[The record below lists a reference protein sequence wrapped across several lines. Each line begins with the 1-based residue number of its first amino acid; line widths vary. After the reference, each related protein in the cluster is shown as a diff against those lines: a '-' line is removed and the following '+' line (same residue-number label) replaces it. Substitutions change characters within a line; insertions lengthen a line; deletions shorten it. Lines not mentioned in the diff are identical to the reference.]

1 MQVMQTVLLANGTG
15 IIEVD
20 SNIDMNSN
28 KIVNVTDPNKS
39 QDAPTKAY
47 VDAQLSATDL
57 TISTAGDSGSGS
69 DRPQTLTVAGT
80 SNEIE
85 TSASSQT
92 ITVGL
97 PSAVTV
103 TTSLTA
109 PTAII
114 DEVTIPGNNITT
126 NATNADL
133 VLSVQWYRYS

>member
-1 MQVMQTVLLANGTG
+1 MLLANGTG

-39 QDAPTKAY
+39 QDVPPKAY

-69 DRPQTLTVAGT
+69 DQLQTLTVAGT

-85 TSASSQT
+85 TSANPDNYSRFIRVS
-92 ITVGL
+92 TVINGL
-97 PSAVTV
+97 TV
-103 TTSLTA
+103 

-114 DEVTIPGNNITT
+114 DEVTILETI
-126 NATNADL
+126 
-133 VLSVQWYRYS
+133 